1 MGVVRRGGSQ
11 VRSLT
16 AAGLLALSVLA
27 GCAVMPGAY
36 GPGPLRA
43 GDASGA
49 VRERMGPPT
58 EQIRRADG
66 TERWVYARGPLG
78 RHTWMFDVGK
88 DGRVTQLYQ
97 ALEPARFA
105 TVVRGSTEAEVRSL
119 LGPPSEQRRLAI
131 EQRRLLSWRYE
142 TYDCLLFTVTLNRI
156 GQVIDVGY
164 IPDPLCDV
172 DTD

>member
-1 MGVVRRGGSQ
+1 MADVRGRCGR

-16 AAGLLALSVLA
+16 AAALVALSLLG
-27 GCAVMPGAY
+27 GCAVLPGAY

-43 GDASGA
+43 GDAAAA
-49 VRERMGPPT
+49 VRERMGAPT

-78 RHTWMFDVGK
+78 RHTWMVDVGA
-88 DGRVTQLYQ
+88 DGRVAQLFQ

-105 TVVRGSTEAEVRSL
+105 TIVRGTTEAEVRSR
-119 LGPPSEQRRLAI
+119 LGPPAEQRQLAL
-131 EQRRLLSWRYE
+131 EQRRLLTWRYE
-142 TYDCLLFTVTLNRI
+142 TYDCLLFAVTLNRI
-156 GQVIDVGY
+156 GQVLDAGY
-164 IPDPLCDV
+164 MPDPLCDV